1 MNTEVEL
8 LDVYLKELRLSSFRQ
23 NHESFAADAA
33 HQNSGYTRFL
43 LALAE
48 AEVQQREANR
58 RKRRLKEAKIPIHKT
73 LSSFDF
79 SVIPSLKEQ
88 QHSSI
93 SSRGLFR

>member
-58 RKRRLKEAKIPIHKT
+58 RKRHFINRVCT
-73 LSSFDF
+73 LWTVTQF
-79 SVIPSLKEQ
+79 ITPSL
-88 QHSSI
+88 I
-93 SSRGLFR
+93 CL